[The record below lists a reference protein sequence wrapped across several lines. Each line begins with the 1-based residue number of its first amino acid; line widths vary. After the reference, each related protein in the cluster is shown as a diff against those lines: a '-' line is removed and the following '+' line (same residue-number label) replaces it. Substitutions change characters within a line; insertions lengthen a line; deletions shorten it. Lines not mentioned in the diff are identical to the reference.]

1 MPPAHA
7 LEDLPEV
14 FTNVPAADAA
24 QQAVLALLRQMTS
37 TMEGISARLDRHI
50 SVVDDVRERLIRLE
64 ERDKRID
71 ENQQRI
77 HDACQRLD
85 RLEDAHQRREGALG
99 FVGWI
104 GKNAPW
110 IGAIVIAALVAIGFK
125 RGG

>member
-1 MPPAHA
+1 MLPNSQ

-24 QQAVLALLRQMTS
+24 QQATLALLRQMTS
-37 TMEGISARLDRHI
+37 TMEGISIRLDRHI
-50 SVVDDVRERLIRLE
+50 AIVDDVRERLIRLE

-71 ENQQRI
+71 ENQQSI
-77 HDACQRLD
+77 NEVCVRLD
-85 RLEDAHQRREGALG
+85 ALEDAHQRREGALG
-99 FVGWI
+99 FVGWF

-110 IGAIVIAALVAIGFK
+110 LAAIVVAALMAVGFR

>member
-1 MPPAHA
+1 MPINSQ
-7 LEDLPEV
+7 LGDLPEV
-14 FTNVPAADAA
+14 FINVPAADAA

-37 TMEGISARLDRHI
+37 SMEGIASRLDRHI
-50 SVVDDVRERLIRLE
+50 AIVDDVRERLIRLE

-71 ENQQRI
+71 ENQQRLNEACARI
-77 HDACQRLD
+77 DA
-85 RLEDAHQRREGALG
+85 LEDQQQRREGALG

-110 IGAIVIAALVAIGFK
+110 LGAFLIAALVVLGFK